1 MQPVHSLKKLLHMW
15 SGEDVGFIK
24 TIYSASKPPIKSVAF
39 RVYSMCDMSIHIHST
54 NGHIT
59 AVLIF
64 VPMEWLRLDFVIFP
78 GVNGFQS
85 SLTPIKAFVF

>member
-1 MQPVHSLKKLLHMW
+1 MRPVHSLKKLLHMW
-15 SGEDVGFIK
+15 NGEDVGFIK
-24 TIYSASKPPIKSVAF
+24 TKYSASKPPIKLVAL
-39 RVYSMCDMSIHIHST
+39 RVYSMCDMSIHST